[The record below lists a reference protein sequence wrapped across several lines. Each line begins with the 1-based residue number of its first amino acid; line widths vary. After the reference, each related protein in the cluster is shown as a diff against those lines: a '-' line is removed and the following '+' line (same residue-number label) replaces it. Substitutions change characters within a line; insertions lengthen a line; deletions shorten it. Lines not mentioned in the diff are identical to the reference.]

1 MSSLEYESP
10 LDSCSGDIRDCEVL
24 RAAFALKNT
33 EQLNDRTQEM
43 RRNLAMA
50 ACTDCCRVY
59 LHDTGEPVTI
69 SERMRSGESIF
80 ASQVIWVS
88 ESEL

>member
-10 LDSCSGDIRDCEVL
+10 LDSCSGDIRDCEIL
-24 RAAFALKNT
+24 RAAFALKST
-33 EQLNDRTQEM
+33 EQANDRAQEM

-59 LHDTGEPVTI
+59 LHDIDEPGSI
-69 SERMRSGESIF
+69 PLGPRSQESIF
-80 ASQVIWVS
+80 ASQIIWVD
-88 ESEL
+88 ETDL